1 MYQRYDSLGYY
12 IFERKRCEKTRF
24 ICLIFNIRNKTLGG
38 IFLPQY
44 GCFKATYIYFSD
56 ISLIYIVFL
65 EIGFTNIHLRRV
77 LNISQYIHF
86 VP

>member
-1 MYQRYDSLGYY
+1 MNVNVV
-12 IFERKRCEKTRF
+12 KKNRF

-38 IFLPQY
+38 IFYHSMDVYKLSI
-44 GCFKATYIYFSD
+44 YIFFD
-56 ISLIYIVFL
+56 ISLIHIVFL
-65 EIGFTNIHLRRV
+65 EIGSPNIHWRRV